1 MIKSAVTARDSVNP
15 VSLRINFSVVT
26 ANLPPPHPTHPTLSP
41 VLRSHSMPDSVCWW
55 WEWGVRDMLS
65 YA

>member
-26 ANLPPPHPTHPTLSP
+26 AKPPTPNPPNPHFKVSEYARHCVLMVGTGVGERLS
-41 VLRSHSMPDSVCWW
+41 C
-55 WEWGVRDMLS
+55 
-65 YA
+65 A